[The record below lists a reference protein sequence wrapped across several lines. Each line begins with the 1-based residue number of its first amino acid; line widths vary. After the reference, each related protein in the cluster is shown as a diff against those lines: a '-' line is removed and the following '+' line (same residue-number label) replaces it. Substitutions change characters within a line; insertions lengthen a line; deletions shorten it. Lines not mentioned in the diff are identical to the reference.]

1 MKDQF
6 AHARARIHTHLIN
19 QSNVY
24 SKHET
29 CMENGDHLVTRR
41 IRRIIGRFWTW
52 NLVHESNFHGVLL
65 VINRWSNYST
75 CRYIRI
81 VGGYFN
87 VARLWCS
94 TTREKK
100 TPLERDR
107 CSQIRWPF
115 ANTSLYTLFPISF
128 WTSSRIVLFWI
139 FQLSRK
145 KEGPFFFFSVT
156 GLTVFIL
163 TGLEPQVVPAIRLR
177 MAFRGIMGHS
187 LWKFPKELSSL
198 EGGKSFRRTRYK
210 ARLSI
215 KLSKNSFACV
225 NFYACI
231 PMNRS
236 WRAKNLWEL
245 CMSITYDRIFKFF
258 TAIFIETDRNIVRV
272 AVNCL
277 IRQLSSFRALI
288 SWRINYTLKFRKI

>member
-6 AHARARIHTHLIN
+6 AHTRARIHTHLIN

-100 TPLERDR
+100 LRSNATDVRKFVGRSPTLRYILYFLSLSEPALE
-107 CSQIRWPF
+107 
-115 ANTSLYTLFPISF
+115 LFCFEFFSY
-128 WTSSRIVLFWI
+128 REKRRVL
-139 FQLSRK
+139 
-145 KEGPFFFFSVT
+145 FFFFRWPVWQY
-156 GLTVFIL
+156 LF
-163 TGLEPQVVPAIRLR
+163 
-177 MAFRGIMGHS
+177 
-187 LWKFPKELSSL
+187 
-198 EGGKSFRRTRYK
+198 
-210 ARLSI
+210 
-215 KLSKNSFACV
+215 
-225 NFYACI
+225 
-231 PMNRS
+231 
-236 WRAKNLWEL
+236 
-245 CMSITYDRIFKFF
+245 
-258 TAIFIETDRNIVRV
+258 
-272 AVNCL
+272 
-277 IRQLSSFRALI
+277 
-288 SWRINYTLKFRKI
+288 

>member
-1 MKDQF
+1 MYKLKVDITF
-6 AHARARIHTHLIN
+6 EGSICTHARAHTHLIN

-75 CRYIRI
+75 CRI

-145 KEGPFFFFSVT
+145 KEGPFFFFGDRSDSIYFNGPRASSCSCHSVKN
-156 GLTVFIL
+156 
-163 TGLEPQVVPAIRLR
+163 
-177 MAFRGIMGHS
+177 GIPWNNGP
-187 LWKFPKELSSL
+187 F
-198 EGGKSFRRTRYK
+198 
-210 ARLSI
+210 
-215 KLSKNSFACV
+215 
-225 NFYACI
+225 
-231 PMNRS
+231 
-236 WRAKNLWEL
+236 
-245 CMSITYDRIFKFF
+245 
-258 TAIFIETDRNIVRV
+258 
-272 AVNCL
+272 
-277 IRQLSSFRALI
+277 
-288 SWRINYTLKFRKI
+288 TLKVSERIILPRRR

>member
-1 MKDQF
+1 MEDILTWRGCDVQRHVKKKL
-6 AHARARIHTHLIN
+6 R
-19 QSNVY
+19 SNATDVR
-24 SKHET
+24 KF
-29 CMENGDHLVTRR
+29 V
-41 IRRIIGRFWTW
+41 GRSPT
-52 NLVHESNFHGVLL
+52 L
-65 VINRWSNYST
+65 
-75 CRYIRI
+75 RYIL
-81 VGGYFN
+81 YFLSLSEP
-87 VARLWCS
+87 ALELFCFEFFS
-94 TTREKK
+94 YREK
-100 TPLERDR
+100 RR
-107 CSQIRWPF
+107 
-115 ANTSLYTLFPISF
+115 
-128 WTSSRIVLFWI
+128 VL
-139 FQLSRK
+139 
-145 KEGPFFFFSVT
+145 FFFSVT

>member
-1 MKDQF
+1 MFNDTWKKNSARTRQMF
-6 AHARARIHTHLIN
+6 ANSLAVRQHFVIYFISYLFLN
-19 QSNVY
+19 QLSNCFV
-24 SKHET
+24 
-29 CMENGDHLVTRR
+29 L
-41 IRRIIGRFWTW
+41 
-52 NLVHESNFHGVLL
+52 NFSA
-65 VINRWSNYST
+65 I
-75 CRYIRI
+75 
-81 VGGYFN
+81 
-87 VARLWCS
+87 
-94 TTREKK
+94 EKK
-100 TPLERDR
+100 GG
-107 CSQIRWPF
+107 S
-115 ANTSLYTLFPISF
+115 
-128 WTSSRIVLFWI
+128 
-139 FQLSRK
+139 
-145 KEGPFFFFSVT
+145 FFFFSVT

-277 IRQLSSFRALI
+277 IRQLSSFHALI